1 MGKRFSVFSLRAK
14 RHRMRAVNPAPEASS
29 PKCHPWGRRFAAF
42 LLVAIRHSSSWILR
56 IFFSLLILLVLPFA
70 YLHLVGL
77 PAHVADGF
85 IDKMASQGYFLQIKR
100 LTLEID
106 RGLVARDVR
115 LFASKSAPEPFM
127 EAATLTVVANPL
139 PLLRKRPLTPILSI
153 EEGSLRANL
162 GQGKFGARQG
172 SRAITIDHINLRFS
186 ASETEILLREFSA
199 DFLNIHFRGRGA
211 VHLSSEQTLRAT
223 PAPQNKNPLANAVQA
238 IQNAPD
244 FVLQCVEQ
252 MNGITFNQSPS
263 ADFTF
268 ALYAAHPESNLA
280 SIRLNNPHGGSVRGV
295 TFDQFSLDVAWKDQE
310 LHLPDVQIHKD
321 NGILG
326 LSGWFVATNQMVS
339 AHLLNTLPPDVFL
352 DLLDPSLREKAT
364 AIVADYRFPLRLE
377 LQVGPAPLA
386 SVAEHVSGHISL
398 SHAEVRQVPIENL
411 NASLAR
417 EGSEIR
423 IETANVQLDTGPL
436 ASHLKIRDGFF
447 NLDTKRFQAQ
457 VEGTINPH
465 AIKPLLTP
473 SMQNIV
479 NWFGVQEPLAG
490 NVIVGGT
497 AGNPAVYCFGP
508 VQATN
513 LSIFG
518 VAIQSIHGQLD
529 ITNEVMHITGATLT
543 RPEGVARGEVHMAFS
558 NQTLRLDVD
567 SALDPRATTE
577 MLGPPIALFMKPFRL
592 NGPAHI
598 QVEGLLDYCNFSMN
612 QLKAH
617 IDAQQFGYDRWEAE
631 TATFDMSVV
640 GRRLRFSNATAT
652 AYGGKCTGSGALYP
666 VGSDSNWRYEVDL
679 KANDARLAD
688 LLSASFNKPAGT
700 LRGTL
705 DGNAKIGGY
714 IGKGMGP
721 LVTGSGHVDIR
732 GGLLFQ
738 TKLFSGLSAILSK
751 ILPDFTLFAQTDA
764 SGNFT
769 VRNSRFNSDDI
780 RLQGTIFSVKATGDY
795 AFNGTLDYLVE
806 VQLLRGGPVAALVR
820 LATLPVTRLLKFSLT
835 GTFEDPHWRSVN
847 LNISDLFSSDSKP
860 QTE

>member
-1 MGKRFSVFSLRAK
+1 
-14 RHRMRAVNPAPEASS
+14 MRPVNPAPEVSH
-29 PKCHPWGRRFAAF
+29 PKCRPWGRRFAAF

-56 IFFSLLILLVLPFA
+56 IFFSLLLLLALLFA
-70 YLHLVGL
+70 YLHIVGL
-77 PAHVADGF
+77 PAYFVDLF
-85 IDKMASQGYFLQIKR
+85 IDHMAAQGYYLQIQR

-115 LFASKSAPEPFM
+115 LFATQAAPQPFM
-127 EAATLTVVANPL
+127 EAKALTVIANPL

-153 EEGSLRANL
+153 QDGTLRATL

-172 SRAITIDHINLRFS
+172 SRAITLDQINLRFS
-186 ASETEILLREFSA
+186 ASESEILLREFSA

-211 VHLSSEQTLRAT
+211 VYLSTEPAYK
-223 PAPQNKNPLANAVQA
+223 PAPAPRRRDNPLAVAVHA
-238 IQNAPD
+238 IENAPEWT
-244 FVLQCVEQ
+244 LQGVEQ
-252 MNGITFNQSPS
+252 MNGITFLQSPS

-268 ALYAAHPESNLA
+268 ALYLAHPESNQA
-280 SIRLNNPHGGSVRGV
+280 SLRLTNPHGGSVRGV
-295 TFDQFSLDVAWKDQE
+295 AFDQFAFDVAWKDQQ

-321 NGILG
+321 NGVLG
-326 LSGWFVATNQMVS
+326 LSGWFAATNQMVS

-352 DLLDPSLREKAT
+352 DLLDPRLRAT
-364 AIVADYRFPLRLE
+364 ASTIVSNYAFPLRLE

-386 SVAEHVSGHISL
+386 TAAEHVSG
-398 SHAEVRQVPIENL
+398 EVSFSRATIRQVPIENL
-411 NASLAR
+411 NMSITR
-417 EGSEIR
+417 EGPEIR
-423 IETANVQLDTGPL
+423 VEKANVQLDTGPF
-436 ASHLKIRDGFF
+436 ASRLKISDGFF
-447 NLDTKRFQAQ
+447 NLDTKRFQAH
-457 VEGTINPH
+457 VNGTINPH
-465 AIKPLLTP
+465 AVKPLLTP

-518 VAIQSIHGQLD
+518 VAIQSIHGQLN

-567 SALDPRATTE
+567 STLDPRATTE

-592 NGPAHI
+592 NGPAHV

-617 IDAQQFGYDRWEAE
+617 VDALQFGYDRWEAE
-631 TATFDMSVV
+631 TAQFDMTVT
-640 GRRLRFSNATAT
+640 GRRLRFNNATAT
-652 AYGGKCTGSGALYP
+652 AYGGKFTGGGALYP
-666 VGSDSNWRYEVDL
+666 VGSDSNWRYEVDAQA
-679 KANDARLAD
+679 KDARLAD
-688 LLSASFNKPAGT
+688 LLSASFKKPAGI

-705 DGNAKIGGY
+705 DGSAKVGGY
-714 IGKGMGP
+714 IGKGTGP
-721 LVTGSGHVDIR
+721 LATGSGHADIR

-769 VRNSRFNSDDI
+769 IRNSRIHSDDI
-780 RLQGTIFSVKATGDY
+780 RLQGTVFSVKAAGDY
-795 AFNGTLDYLVE
+795 AFNGALDYRVE

-820 LATLPVTRLLKFSLT
+820 LATLPVTRLLEFSLT

-847 LNISDLFSSDSKP
+847 LNISDLFSSEPKP
-860 QTE
+860 